1 MNKNSLWR
9 EETGDFGSPMV
20 VKEHD
25 EEKKPV
31 SNARSS
37 ILSIVKKHTSAS
49 VTKQTKFSSL
59 FS

>member
-1 MNKNSLWR
+1 MNKNSVWS

-20 VKEHD
+20 VKEHN

-37 ILSIVKKHTSAS
+37 ILSIVETHVSICY
-49 VTKQTKFSSL
+49 
-59 FS
+59 